1 VPDDDA
7 ARDVGAL
14 ARAAHA
20 CHGCE
25 LWAEATQV
33 VFSRGPDDAR
43 LALVGEQPGD
53 REDREGEP
61 FVGPAG
67 RVLDDALEAAGLSP
81 DEVYL
86 TNAVKHFRFEQ
97 RGKRRLHKSPDV
109 AHVRA
114 CLPWL
119 AAEVTAVAPRIVVA
133 LGATAG
139 RTVLGRAV
147 RVTAER
153 GRLLDPGDV
162 ASGNASPLVP
172 GAAGAPRPGS
182 APGVVLTTH
191 PSALLR
197 LRDRSGWDDAFAAL
211 VGDLRV
217 AADAA
222 AGTPTDVST
231 GASTITSTVTS
242 TDTSTNPARD
252 ARRRPG

>member
-1 VPDDDA
+1 MSPRRA
-7 ARDVGAL
+7 APERPGAQEWLPRGRAAHDVDAL
-14 ARAAHA
+14 ARAARD

-25 LWAEATQV
+25 LWADATQV

-67 RVLDDALEAAGLSP
+67 RVLDDALEAAGVSP
-81 DEVYL
+81 DDVYL
-86 TNAVKHFRFEQ
+86 TNAVKHFRFEE

-119 AAEVTAVAPRIVVA
+119 AAEVAGVAPRVVVA

-139 RTVLGRAV
+139 RAVLGRAV

-153 GRLLDPGDV
+153 GRVLDLGTEDTR
-162 ASGNASPLVP
+162 ATASPLVP
-172 GAAGAPRPGS
+172 DVARSPDQGPAPL
-182 APGVVLTTH
+182 VVLTTH

-197 LRDRSGWDDAFAAL
+197 LRDRSGWDEAFATL

-222 AGTPTDVST
+222 S
-231 GASTITSTVTS
+231 GAE
-242 TDTSTNPARD
+242 
-252 ARRRPG
+252 RPGSRASGGAGAPR